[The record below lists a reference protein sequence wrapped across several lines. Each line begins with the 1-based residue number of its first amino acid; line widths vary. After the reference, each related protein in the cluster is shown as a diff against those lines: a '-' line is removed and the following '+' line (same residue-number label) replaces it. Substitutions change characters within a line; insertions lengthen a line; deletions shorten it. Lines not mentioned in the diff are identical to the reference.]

1 MNDQKIVISGTFT
14 VDPIL
19 QPLSQ
24 WLLWLK
30 WRGAANAAPY
40 GQMFQQLI
48 DPASQFAANDS
59 GVNVL
64 LIRVADW
71 WTATDGAGADQR
83 LVEFLAAVDSF
94 QQRSRSKL
102 LVFICDS
109 NSDEAPLSGTT
120 PDLEERLRAELVA
133 RTGVHCVSSA
143 DIDRLYPVAQKFD
156 SVTLRAAHVPYRP
169 EYFVA
174 LATMVCR
181 HIQASNRLPYKVVA
195 LDCDQTLWDGVC
207 AEEGAQQVQVGPQ
220 RQQLQR
226 QMRQLREA
234 GVLLCL
240 CSKNRPEDVWAVF
253 DQNSQMILR
262 REDIAAERINWIS
275 KAENLRSLAAELNLG
290 LDSFIFIDDNPI
302 ECAEVRAACPEV
314 LTLQLPSTGL
324 SAFLDHTWAF
334 DIPTVN
340 EEDRQRARR
349 YAEERQRQHVRQSV
363 LTLDEFLNS
372 LQLVV
377 AIEPMAESDL
387 ERVAQMT
394 QRTNQLNFTTVR
406 RSVPEVSQWCRE
418 PGSCV
423 DVVRVSDKFG
433 DYGLVGLSL
442 YRIQEQ
448 QLLLDTFLL
457 SCRALGRRVELEM
470 LRQLVVKARAANCHS
485 IQLVFQSTT
494 KNEPAQ
500 RLLQSLGCMADPGVS
515 TRQVWVLTPD
525 ELETRLQKATLAT
538 RTADGGARSASAAT
552 NDTLASSVEAPS
564 VRPSDS
570 EQMYWIATEMAEV
583 AQIMRRMAVESA
595 ERPELDEPYVAPQ
608 TEVQVKVAAICCR
621 VLRLQRIGIH
631 DSLKALGLTSL
642 QAVQILGYL
651 HRELQTDVSIM
662 ELFSL
667 PTIDKIAQ
675 RIAAKGVEPTD
686 DSRQTAASRTA
697 TNPSTNSSSAT
708 DHRIAII
715 GVAGR
720 YPNAEDVPSLW
731 QKLVQGECCI
741 VDIPDEKLN
750 LSSQSPLRRNP
761 NLVKRSAAIANPE
774 YFDAKFFGIFPKE
787 AQVMDPQHRIMLE
800 CCWHALEDA
809 GYQPDNVNV
818 PVGLFAGCYM
828 DTYVLSSLAENPQ
841 LLESLANAFHGGD
854 LQTELGNDKDYLVTR
869 VSYLLNLRGPAM
881 TIQTACS
888 TSLVAIAQAC
898 QSLVLGQCHM
908 ALAGGVTLKLPQNR
922 GYLYTEGG
930 MVSPDGVCR
939 TFDAKARGTVFGEGA
954 GVVVL
959 KRYAD
964 AVADGDPI
972 YAVLQG
978 WGLNNDGRAK
988 MGYTAPSVTGQYEA
1002 IRLAHEMAKVSADSI
1017 GYMEAHGTSTALGDP
1032 IEVEALTRAFRRTTD
1047 RRQYCAIGS
1056 LKTNIGHLDVA
1067 AGVSGLIKV
1076 CLAMRHEVI
1085 PPSLN
1090 FETPNPNI
1098 DFANS
1103 PFFVNTELRPWRRS
1117 EMVRRAGLS
1126 SFGVGGTNAHVVI
1139 EEPPLLTAN
1148 SDPRSHWLIPISA
1161 RTSGALQNSCAR
1173 MADFLERYPAT
1184 PLSEIAY
1191 TLQTG
1196 RKKFNYTTTFVSHDT
1211 ADLLRQLRQQ
1221 STELKSWR
1229 HQVRQDIP
1237 CVWMFPGQGSQFL
1250 NMGRELYATEP
1261 EFRAAFDECCAILR
1275 SLLDFDLRDKI
1286 FVAADMVD
1294 SEASLAALRNTE
1306 VAQPAIFAVSY
1317 AYARW
1322 LMACGVRPQLMV
1334 GHSVGE
1340 FVAACLG
1347 GVFSLSDAL
1356 TAVVHRARLMQRLP
1370 AGNMLAVRVDVATV
1384 SRLLQEFSS
1393 RELSIAAVNSPV
1405 LTVVSGTADAIAQ
1418 FQERLEQ
1425 QDIPATPLHTSHA
1438 FHSNMMEPA
1447 IEPFFALLSQ
1457 LKLSPPQIPIM
1468 STVTG
1473 LPLSAELACD
1483 PMYWA
1488 RHLRET
1494 VQFSDAVAAALELP
1508 NAVMLE
1514 VGPGQTLSTLTRQQ
1528 PGLAAE
1534 RVVVSVS
1541 PHAKQQNS
1549 ASKHL
1554 WGTLGTLWQAG
1565 VAVNF
1570 AGAYQ
1575 NEHRR
1580 RVNLPGYPFER
1591 QRYWYD
1597 QIAPTASEE
1606 SCEKSCEDGSTG
1618 MRCDDGQDRDGV
1630 AGPST
1635 GERDASQGRTGLPVV
1650 AGTSAPSVLK
1660 DSNSDPINLSRL
1672 GADSQCSSEEADL
1685 VEVVVRQQLA
1695 VLHQQLEYFRYQ

>member
-19 QPLSQ
+19 QPLGHWQ
-24 WLLWLK
+24 AWLK
-30 WRGAANAAPY
+30 WHGGASVTPY

-64 LIRVADW
+64 LIRIADW
-71 WTATDGAGADQR
+71 WTATDAAGADQR
-83 LVEFLAAVDSF
+83 LVEFLSAVDSF
-94 QQRSRSKL
+94 QRRSRSKL

-120 PDLEERLRAELVA
+120 SDLEERLRAELIT
-133 RTGVHCVSSA
+133 RTGVHCVSAA
-143 DIDRLYPVAQKFD
+143 DIDRLYPVANKFD
-156 SVTLRAAHVPYRP
+156 SVTLRAAHIPYRP
-169 EYFVA
+169 EYFAA
-174 LATMVCR
+174 LATIICR
-181 HIQASNRLPYKVVA
+181 HIHAINRLPFKVVA

-207 AEEGAQQVQVGPQ
+207 AEEGAKQVQIGPQ

-226 QMRQLREA
+226 QMRELRDA
-234 GVLLCL
+234 GILLCL

-253 DQNSQMILR
+253 EQHSQMILR
-262 REDIAAERINWIS
+262 REDIVAERINWTG
-275 KAENLRSLAAELNLG
+275 KADNLRSLAAELNLG

-314 LTLQLPSTGL
+314 LTLQLPNTGL
-324 SAFLDHTWAF
+324 DTFLDHTWAF
-334 DIPTVN
+334 DIPTIN

-349 YAEERQRQHVRQSV
+349 YAEERQRQQARQGV
-363 LTLDEFLNS
+363 LTLDEFLNN

-377 AIEPMAESDL
+377 SIEPIAESDL

-394 QRTNQLNFTTVR
+394 QRTNQLNFTTIR
-406 RSVPEVSQWCRE
+406 RSTAEVSQWCRE
-418 PGSCV
+418 TGCFA

-442 YRIQEQ
+442 YRVQEQ
-448 QLLLDTFLL
+448 QLLLDSFLL

-470 LRQLVVKARAANCHS
+470 LRQLVMKARQANCQV
-485 IQLVFQSTT
+485 IQLAFQSTE
-494 KNEPAQ
+494 KNEPAL
-500 RLLQSLGCMADPGVS
+500 RLVQSLGCNADS
-515 TRQVWVLTPD
+515 SATQVQTWVMTPD
-525 ELETRLQKATLAT
+525 DLEARIQHATDAT
-538 RTADGGARSASAAT
+538 HAADSGTSPVRAPSNDTIAASA
-552 NDTLASSVEAPS
+552 ERQPS
-564 VRPSDS
+564 RPSDS
-570 EQMYWIATEMAEV
+570 EQMSWIASEMTDV
-583 AQIMRRMAVESA
+583 AQIMQRMAEEAV
-595 ERPELDEPYVAPQ
+595 ERPEIDEPYVAPQ
-608 TEVQVKVAAICCR
+608 TEVQVKVAEICCR
-621 VLRLQRIGIH
+621 VLKLKRIGIH

-642 QAVQILGYL
+642 HAVQILGYL
-651 HRELQTDVSIM
+651 HRELPTDISIM

-667 PTIDKIAQ
+667 PTIEQIAQ
-675 RIAAKGVEPTD
+675 RIMTAANATADGT
-686 DSRQTAASRTA
+686 SRGARVKSGTAASA
-697 TNPSTNSSSAT
+697 GSSSAV

-720 YPNAEDVPSLW
+720 YPNAEDVPRLW
-731 QKLVQGECCI
+731 QKLLQGECCI
-741 VDIPDEKLN
+741 VDIPDEQLN
-750 LSSQSPLRRNP
+750 LSPQSPLRRNP
-761 NLVKRSAAIANPE
+761 NLVKRSASIANPE

-809 GYQPDNVNV
+809 GYQPDNVSV

-898 QSLVLGQCHM
+898 QSLVLGQCKM

-972 YAVLQG
+972 YAVLKG

-1002 IRLAHEMAKVSADSI
+1002 IRLAHDMADVSADSI
-1017 GYMEAHGTSTALGDP
+1017 SYMEAHGTSTALGDP

-1076 CLAMRHEVI
+1076 CLSMRHEVI

-1103 PFFVNTELRPWRRS
+1103 PFFVNTQLRPWRRS
-1117 EMVRRAGLS
+1117 DKVRRAGLS

-1139 EEPPLLTAN
+1139 EESDLPPATQ
-1148 SDPRSHWLIPISA
+1148 DPRNHWLVPISA
-1161 RTSGALQNSCAR
+1161 RTSGALQNSCA
-1173 MADFLERYPAT
+1173 MLADFLERYPET
-1184 PLSEIAY
+1184 PLADIAY

-1196 RKKFNYTTTFVSHDT
+1196 RKKFNYTTTFLSNNT
-1211 ADLLRQLRQQ
+1211 TDLLAQLRQQ
-1221 STELKSWR
+1221 SPDSKSSR
-1229 HQVRQDIP
+1229 HHVRQDIP
-1237 CVWMFPGQGSQFL
+1237 SVWMFPGQGSQYL
-1250 NMGRELYATEP
+1250 NMGRELYETEP
-1261 EFRAAFDECCAILR
+1261 EFAAALDECFAILQP
-1275 SLLDFDLRDKI
+1275 LLGFDLRDKI
-1286 FVAADMVD
+1286 FVPTESLE
-1294 SEASLAALRNTE
+1294 SESSMAALRNTE
-1306 VAQPAIFAVSY
+1306 VAQPAIFAISY

-1322 LMACGVRPQLMV
+1322 LMACGIRPQSMI

-1347 GVFSLSDAL
+1347 GVFSLEDAL
-1356 TAVVHRARLMQRLP
+1356 KAVVHRARLMQQLP
-1370 AGNMLAVRVDVATV
+1370 SGNMLAVRVDAATV
-1384 SRLLQEFSS
+1384 SHLLHEFSGND
-1393 RELSIAAVNSPV
+1393 LSIAAINSPL
-1405 LTVVSGTADAIAQ
+1405 LTVVSGPANAIAQ

-1425 QDIPATPLHTSHA
+1425 QDIPATPLHTSHG

-1447 IEPFFALLSQ
+1447 IEPFFELLSQ
-1457 LKLSPPQIPIM
+1457 LKLSPSQIPIM

-1473 LPLSAELACD
+1473 EPLSPAQACD

-1494 VQFSDAVAAALELP
+1494 VRFSDAVAAALQLA

-1514 VGPGQTLSTLTRQQ
+1514 VGPGQTLATLTRQQ
-1528 PGLAAE
+1528 PHMSAE
-1534 RVVVSVS
+1534 RVVASVS

-1554 WGTLGTLWQAG
+1554 WATLGTLWQAG
-1565 VAVNF
+1565 VAVNY

-1575 NEHRR
+1575 KENRW

-1597 QIAPTASEE
+1597 QIAKTVSEE
-1606 SCEKSCEDGSTG
+1606 SDAKASADSLTKTGCGDGP
-1618 MRCDDGQDRDGV
+1618 DLDGEHQSSDG
-1630 AGPST
+1630 GL
-1635 GERDASQGRTGLPVV
+1635 DASQNTAGPTVAAEPSSLPL
-1650 AGTSAPSVLK
+1650 TS
-1660 DSNSDPINLSRL
+1660 DSNCHQINLSGL
-1672 GADSQCSSEEADL
+1672 GADNSYSSEEADL

-1695 VLHQQLEYFRYQ
+1695 VLQQQLEYLKYQ